1 MVKGLTHFADF
12 FKNFT
17 ANYILIGGAACDVLM
32 NKVGV
37 NFRATKDL
45 DIILIVEAISPEFVK
60 QFWEYIKEGNY
71 NVKQKSIEER
81 NYYRFLKPTNNKFPA
96 QLELFARNPDLLDL
110 DSDAGLTPIPVE
122 EDLSS
127 LSAILMNEDYYK
139 FTLDNSEIIDNVHLA
154 STESL
159 ICLKAK
165 AYLDLNL
172 RKKSGQTIDDKNI
185 RKHKTDV
192 VRLAVLLAQNS
203 SSILPKA
210 VFNDMQQFMDEIT
223 KEGIDFKAIGKNMGL
238 QNLNGQLI
246 IEQIKK
252 TFGL

>member
-81 NYYRFLKPTNNKFPA
+81 NYYRFLKPTNNKFP
-96 QLELFARNPDLLDL
+96 
-110 DSDAGLTPIPVE
+110 
-122 EDLSS
+122 
-127 LSAILMNEDYYK
+127 
-139 FTLDNSEIIDNVHLA
+139 
-154 STESL
+154 
-159 ICLKAK
+159 
-165 AYLDLNL
+165 
-172 RKKSGQTIDDKNI
+172 
-185 RKHKTDV
+185 
-192 VRLAVLLAQNS
+192 
-203 SSILPKA
+203 
-210 VFNDMQQFMDEIT
+210 
-223 KEGIDFKAIGKNMGL
+223 
-238 QNLNGQLI
+238 
-246 IEQIKK
+246 
-252 TFGL
+252 